1 MFLNPR
7 YYEEINEKGY
17 IILPFLDETDLK
29 DIKAIYEKYI
39 NPKEIVYKDN
49 MFMTSWSLDPKIK
62 IGVSSELKT
71 ILDEKCKLYFENFKS
86 TNQLFSI
93 KKENTKKIFP
103 LHQDWSIVD
112 ESKYLSLN
120 FWIPIQD
127 TDSKN
132 GAIKIIPQS
141 HKLNNYIRGA
151 GYLFPNFESLNK
163 DISPYLFTTDLKKGE
178 ALIFFQRTIHGSHP
192 NKTNNVRNAL
202 CFSIYDKDARFQ
214 TYFQATKNDP
224 LEIHFPDEDFM
235 FKYDDLQK
243 DSEKNRPSSSYTIDS
258 KPYTIEPITI
268 SKIKSVCTRQ
278 DNSFFSRAKKLFFN

>member
-1 MFLNPR
+1 MFLNPK

-17 IILPFLDETDLK
+17 IILPFLDESDLK

-39 NPKEIVYKDN
+39 NPKEIIYKDN

-62 IGVSSELKT
+62 FGISSELKT

-86 TNQLFSI
+86 TNQLFST

-120 FWIPIQD
+120 FWIPLQD

-132 GAIKIIPQS
+132 GAMQIIPKS
-141 HKLNNYIRGA
+141 HKLDNYVRGA

-163 DISPYLFTTDLKKGE
+163 DISPYLFTVNLKKGE
-178 ALIFFQRTIHGSHP
+178 ALIFFQRTIHGSRT
-192 NKTNNVRNAL
+192 NKTNNVRNAV
-202 CFSIYDKDARFQ
+202 CFSIYEKDAQFQ
-214 TYFQATKNDP
+214 TYYQSSKDDP

-235 FKYDDLQK
+235 FKYNDLQK
-243 DSEKNRPSSSYTIDS
+243 DSEKNRPSTSYSVDL
-258 KPYTIEPITI
+258 KPYIVDPINI
-268 SKIKSVCTRQ
+268 SKIKSVCERQ
-278 DNSFFSRAKKLFFN
+278 NISFFSKAKKLFFN